1 MAQHVVHGRTLG
13 THVLMLILNLFR
25 ITSVRGGSMDRKAD
39 LMLDQLARAIN
50 LQTLKDFYSDP
61 KNIKKFEEW
70 KKEKANLKQRNA
82 KEK

>member
-1 MAQHVVHGRTLG
+1 
-13 THVLMLILNLFR
+13 
-25 ITSVRGGSMDRKAD
+25 MDRKAD